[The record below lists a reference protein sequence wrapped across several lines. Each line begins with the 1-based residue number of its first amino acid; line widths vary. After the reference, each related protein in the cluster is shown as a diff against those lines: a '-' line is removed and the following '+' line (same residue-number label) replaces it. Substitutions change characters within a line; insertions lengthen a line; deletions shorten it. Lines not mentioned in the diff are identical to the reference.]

1 VELLE
6 DMLFVKLEEGMLFE
20 ELMKVAGNWLWRNGR
35 IGSMSKVGFEFSGR
49 VAVEEVNDRMESIAG
64 GGGIAWCD

>member
-1 VELLE
+1 
-6 DMLFVKLEEGMLFE
+6 MLFVKLEEGMLFE

>member
-1 VELLE
+1 
-6 DMLFVKLEEGMLFE
+6 MLFVKLEEGMLFE

-64 GGGIAWCD
+64 GGALHGVIDFSGC